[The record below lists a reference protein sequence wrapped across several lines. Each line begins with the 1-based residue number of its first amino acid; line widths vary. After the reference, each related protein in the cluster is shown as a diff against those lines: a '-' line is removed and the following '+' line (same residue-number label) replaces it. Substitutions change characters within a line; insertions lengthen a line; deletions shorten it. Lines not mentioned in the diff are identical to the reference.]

1 MSIELIVLDVDG
13 TMTDGKI
20 TYTSSGEELKSFCVK
35 DGLAI
40 ASWIRLGKR
49 VAIITGRK
57 SKIVEQRAKELN
69 ITHFYQGV
77 SNKLKVLEEIL
88 EKEGLNFENV
98 ASIGDDLNDYL
109 MLKSSKIA
117 FIPNDASEDLK
128 DIADIILTK
137 NGGNGAVREMIER
150 LIEIENL
157 KDEFFKLWHLE

>member
-20 TYTSSGEELKSFCVK
+20 TYTSSGEEIKSFCVK

-40 ASWIRLGKR
+40 ASWIMLGKS

-57 SKIVEQRAKELN
+57 SKIVEQRAKELK
-69 ITHFYQGV
+69 IKHFYQGV
-77 SNKLKVLEEIL
+77 KNKFEVLEEIL
-88 EKEGLNFENV
+88 KKEGLNFENI

-117 FIPNDASEDLK
+117 FIPNDASDDLK

-137 NGGNGAVREMIER
+137 DGGNGAVREMIEK

-157 KDEFFKLWHLE
+157 KEDYFRLWHLE

>member
-20 TYTSSGEELKSFCVK
+20 TYSSNGEELKSFCVK

-40 ASWIRLGKR
+40 ASWIRLGKE

-57 SKIVEQRAKELN
+57 SKIVEQRARE
-69 ITHFYQGV
+69 
-77 SNKLKVLEEIL
+77 LKVKYLYQEVNNKFKALEEIL
-88 EKEGLNFENV
+88 EKEGLNFKNI

-109 MLKSSKIA
+109 MLKYSKIA
-117 FIPNDASEDLK
+117 FIPKNASEDLK

-137 NGGNGAVREMIER
+137 NGGDGAIREMIEY

-157 KDEFFKLWHLE
+157 KEEYFKLWHLE